1 MANNNDLQVLRDLT
15 LGFKIN
21 AETQQIMLLT
31 QHIAIYFILSLVHV
45 KHGKQYIYIYIETN
59 IIMMK
64 LSAAVA

>member
-21 AETQQIMLLT
+21 AETPQIMLLT

-45 KHGKQYIYIYIETN
+45 KHGKQYIYKYIYIY
-59 IIMMK
+59 I
-64 LSAAVA
+64 